1 MTVPKRTVKKP
12 HNGGTWT
19 EARKKSFIV
28 SALRAAFTRW
38 GPKQQ
43 CVKNARIRRGVYKC
57 EGCGEEGPATLPPL
71 EGNKR
76 RRKNIVA
83 DHIDPI
89 VCPYDGFIDFNTWIS
104 RGFVELSG
112 FQALCWQ
119 CHTDKTN
126 EERQIAK
133 ERRAKEKK
141 NE

>member
-1 MTVPKRTVKKP
+1 MTVKKP

-28 SALRAAFTRW
+28 SALRAAFTRL

-89 VCPYDGFIDFNTWIS
+89 VCPYNGFIDFNTWIA

>member
-1 MTVPKRTVKKP
+1 MDRGVKK
-12 HNGGTWT
+12 HCGGTWT
-19 EARKKSFIV
+19 DARKKSFIV

-38 GPKQQ
+38 QPKQQ
-43 CVKNARIRRGVYKC
+43 CVKNARIRRGVYRC

-89 VCPYDGFIDFNTWIS
+89 VCPHNGFIDFNTWIS

>member
-1 MTVPKRTVKKP
+1 MTVKKP

-43 CVKNARIRRGVYKC
+43 CVKNARIRRGVYRC
-57 EGCGEEGPATLPPL
+57 EGCGKEGPATLPPL

-133 ERRAKEKK
+133 ERRAKEKR

>member
-1 MTVPKRTVKKP
+1 MTVKKP

-89 VCPYDGFIDFNTWIS
+89 VCPYNGFIDFNTWIA

>member
-1 MTVPKRTVKKP
+1 MVRGVKR
-12 HNGGTWT
+12 HCGGTWT
-19 EARKKSFIV
+19 DARKKSFII
-28 SALRAAFTRW
+28 SALRAAFNRW
-38 GPKQQ
+38 QPKQQ